1 MALARHLGRSAS
13 CPWPPGHLEHPLNYK
28 KLFRNAVAAQTAGE
42 SLVLLETNHTVA
54 VQPWTGGQLHVIPLD
69 QGVEAKVIC
78 EDDFQQFAAE
88 GWTIHPNFVALM
100 NQLGE
105 NHVA

>member
-1 MALARHLGRSAS
+1 MPVATRS
-13 CPWPPGHLEHPLNYK
+13 LEHLLNYQ

-42 SLVLLETNHTVA
+42 SLVLLGPKQTVA
-54 VQPWTGGQLHVIPLD
+54 VRPWTGGQLHVIPLD
-69 QGVEAKVIC
+69 GEKAKVIC

-88 GWTIHPNFVALM
+88 DWKIHPNFVALM

-105 NHVA
+105 SHVA

>member
-1 MALARHLGRSAS
+1 M
-13 CPWPPGHLEHPLNYK
+13 NYK

-42 SLVLLETNHTVA
+42 SLVLLGTSNTVA
-54 VQPWTGGQLHVIPLD
+54 VQPWTGGQLHVISLD
-69 QGVEAKVIC
+69 DSEESKVIC
-78 EDDFQQFAAE
+78 EDDFQQFATG

-105 NHVA
+105 SNVA